1 MVRTKVVVLVVDDE
15 LKDGEEE
22 RKTAKRE
29 LSLNEAV
36 ATYKAVPRCL
46 MSCRRLIAGWLGSR

>member
-1 MVRTKVVVLVVDDE
+1 VQSVIEGPYWWWRFGSHGGQDKGCAVLVVE

-29 LSLNEAV
+29 LS
-36 ATYKAVPRCL
+36 PMRQ
-46 MSCRRLIAGWLGSR
+46 

>member
-1 MVRTKVVVLVVDDE
+1 MVRTKVVVLVVE

-36 ATYKAVPRCL
+36 AKAV
-46 MSCRRLIAGWLGSR
+46 RLDEL